1 MATADHDLGSG
12 LALSGRDGEAIKAAL
27 DALPLF
33 AGVPAEDRAA
43 LAGQFEKRATRKDEV
58 LIKQGG
64 QGSVF
69 YVLPSGKVRVERD
82 EAGAVK
88 RIADLGPG
96 SFFGEMSLISS
107 EPRNASVV
115 VEEPGEILTLSRVSF
130 RQILEKH
137 PAVAEAIEKTAAQ
150 RRGGSGAM
158 EVAEWMGSMLKWTG
172 VSLNKP

>member
-1 MATADHDLGSG
+1 MGSG
-12 LALSGRDGEAIKAAL
+12 LALSGRDGEAITKAL

-33 AGVPAEDRAA
+33 AAVPAADRVA
-43 LAGQFEKRATRKDEV
+43 LARQFEKRASRKDEV

-69 YVLPSGKVRVERD
+69 FVLPSGKVRVERE
-82 EAGAVK
+82 EAGAVRK
-88 RIADLGPG
+88 IADLGPG

-115 VEEPGEILTLSRVSF
+115 VEEPGEILTLSRASF
-130 RQILEKH
+130 REILAKH
-137 PAVAEAIEKTAAQ
+137 PAVADAIEKTAAE
-150 RRGGSGAM
+150 RRGGGGVM

-172 VSLNKP
+172 VVPKG